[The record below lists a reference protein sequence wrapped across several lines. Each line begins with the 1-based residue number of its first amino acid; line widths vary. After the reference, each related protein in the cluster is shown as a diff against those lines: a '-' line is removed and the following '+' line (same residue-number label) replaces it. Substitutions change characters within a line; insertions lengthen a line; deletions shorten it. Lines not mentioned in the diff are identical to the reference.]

1 MHGGAGFLS
10 TYMHTHTAHTRARVR
25 NFFDSTACLFVLSH
39 SCSQSSHMC
48 ARASQLSKELNV
60 AFDDIIVEGAKSV
73 IEDMEAVAAYLRSAI
88 YPTTA

>member
-1 MHGGAGFLS
+1 
-10 TYMHTHTAHTRARVR
+10 
-25 NFFDSTACLFVLSH
+25 
-39 SCSQSSHMC
+39 MC

-73 IEDMEAVAAYLRSAI
+73 IEDIEAVAAYLRSAI